1 MHPLRAFLAA
11 LLALL
16 PAAVLAAGGLE
27 ASVSRRDVVEGDAF
41 RVSVVWS
48 GEDDPEGVPSFSNP
62 AAAPLAGPQT
72 EQSLSI
78 VNGRRSARRAW
89 HWTAVP
95 EGTGVV
101 AFGAATLRAGGR
113 EYRAAVPPV
122 RVGAPPPQPWAR
134 VSLRSD
140 KAEVLVEES
149 FTVTV
154 DVDLLALPPGAPSP
168 FDKSPLIP
176 REPPHLVAPHLSA
189 GAASGPCEP
198 AEDPSAALSRLLVSG
213 QSAGFTVND
222 LRERAPDPFESMGF
236 GGFPSMPSLFDSGR
250 AAVVAPPPEPFSEN
264 GTNYVRHSFAL
275 AFRATAEGVCRFAAP
290 RLEGHVAARE
300 GQSLVRSSDFVAL
313 GRPLEVRVVP
323 PPAEGRPASFFGAL
337 GTQLR
342 AEATLDAQ
350 SCRQGDP
357 LALTLSLE
365 GDLVDSTIRAPD
377 LFADP
382 VFAAR
387 FRGWGE
393 PRRTKAPNGAP
404 AFVYQIRP
412 LESGT
417 IEVPPIALSFYDTS
431 SRAYRTVRTAPVP
444 LRVAPVAGFDAA
456 ALFAEAAPED
466 APPPDVPTAALPS
479 ALRASPDS
487 SSHVIS
493 PLSTFVTRHSS
504 LVTLLPPL
512 FFAFVTLLSSL
523 VRRRRDL
530 GAALRRGSARG
541 RAAGRL
547 RSAETPQE
555 AMEAVRRLLRDRFG
569 EDLPGLTPG
578 DVRERLA
585 RHGADPATSEEIA
598 RLLQELF
605 DESFRPGADPA
616 AAVRSRRERL
626 AALFSSLRVLP
637 LLLALSL
644 LSLPVLADESPSAEH
659 SSLVTRHSSLGEAG
673 AAGFRWRQ
681 ACASSAKAG
690 SPEDFLAAAGD
701 WRAAFDE
708 GGGAAALS
716 NYGAC
721 LLLAGHPAEAYDA
734 FLRAASLGGLDP
746 EARHDLAAPAAFA
759 ESEAKR
765 AAETPSSA
773 SPGFGGAAP
782 RRRLAE
788 FAAFA
793 PLAARRTALAAAWA
807 LLWLALLA
815 RRLRR
820 LRGIAG
826 ALAALALFAC
836 ILLAT
841 SVAASSRV
849 LDAPLPSIEE
859 EASP

>member
-11 LLALL
+11 PLALALL
-16 PAAVLAAGGLE
+16 PAAALAAGGLE

-101 AFGAATLRAGGR
+101 AFGSATLRAGGR

-168 FDKSPLIP
+168 FDKSPLVP

-357 LALTLSLE
+357 LALTLALE

-444 LRVAPVAGFDAA
+444 LRVDPVAGFDAA

-479 ALRASPDS
+479 ALRFTPPS
-487 SSHVIS
+487 STTPPFSIQ
-493 PLSTFVTRHSS
+493 HSAYS
-504 LVTLLPPL
+504 ILFPPL
-512 FFAFVTLLSSL
+512 VYFLAVLAAFL

-616 AAVRSRRERL
+616 AAVRSRRDRL
-626 AALFSSLRVLP
+626 ASLFSSLRVLP

-644 LSLPVLADESPSAEH
+644 LATPAQGEDGPSIQH
-659 SSLVTRHSSLGEAG
+659 SAFSIQHSEAG

-681 ACASSAKAG
+681 ACASSAKAA
-690 SPEDFLAAAGD
+690 SPEDFLVAAGD

-734 FLRAASLGGLDP
+734 FLRAASLGGLAP

-759 ESEAKR
+759 QSEAKR
-765 AAETPSSA
+765 AADTPGAA
-773 SPGFGGAAP
+773 SPGFGGAPP

-788 FAAFA
+788 LAAFA

-807 LLWLALLA
+807 LFWLALLL
-815 RRLRR
+815 RRVRR
-820 LRGIAG
+820 LRGGAG

-841 SVAASSRV
+841 SVAVSSRV

>member
-1 MHPLRAFLAA
+1 MQLLRPAAA
-11 LLALL
+11 LLALAL
-16 PAAVLAAGGLE
+16 PAAALAAGGLDV
-27 ASVSRRDVVEGDAF
+27 SVSKRDVVEGDAF
-41 RVSVVWS
+41 RVSVVYS

-72 EQSLSI
+72 EQSISI

-101 AFGAATLRAGGR
+101 SFGAATLRAGGR
-113 EYRAAVPPV
+113 EYRAPVPPV
-122 RVGAPPPQPWAR
+122 RVGPPPPQPWAR
-134 VSLRSD
+134 VSLRAD

-154 DVDLLALPPGAPSP
+154 DVDLLALPPGAPEP
-168 FDKSPLIP
+168 FNRSPLIP
-176 REPPHLVAPHLSA
+176 GEPPHLIAPHLSA
-189 GAASGPCEP
+189 GADGPCAPE
-198 AEDPSAALSRLLVSG
+198 ENPSAVLSRLLVSG
-213 QSAGFTVND
+213 SAPGFTVND
-222 LRERAPDPFESMGF
+222 LRERASDPFSSMGF

-250 AAVVAPPPEPFSEN
+250 AAVVAPPPEAVSDN
-264 GTNYVRHSFAL
+264 GTNRVRHSFPL

-290 RLEGHVAARE
+290 RLEGRIARAD
-300 GQSLVRSSDFVAL
+300 GKSLVRSPDFVAL
-313 GRPLEVRVVP
+313 GRALEVRVVP

-342 AEATLDAQ
+342 PEATLDAQ

-357 LALTLSLE
+357 LELTLSLA

-404 AFVYQIRP
+404 AFVYQVRP
-412 LESGT
+412 LEAGT

-431 SRAYRTVRTAPVP
+431 SRAYRTVRTDPVP
-444 LRVAPVAGFDAA
+444 LRVDPVAGFDAA
-456 ALFAEAAPED
+456 ALFAEAAPDD

-479 ALRASPDS
+479 ALRASPDP
-487 SSHVIS
+487 IS
-493 PLSTFVTRHSS
+493 PTLSSISSLVTRHSS

-512 FFAFVTLLSSL
+512 LFAFVTLLSFL
-523 VRRRRDL
+523 FRRRRAL

-569 EDLPGLTPG
+569 EDLPGLTPA

-585 RHGADPATSEEIA
+585 RHGADPAASDEIA
-598 RLLQELF
+598 RLLQEIF

-626 AALFSSLRVLP
+626 ASLFSSLRVLP

-644 LSLPVLADESPSAEH
+644 LLAPPSRADDDHSLRPSSFVLRPSEAAD
-659 SSLVTRHSSLGEAG
+659 
-673 AAGFRWRQ
+673 AGFRWRQ
-681 ACASSAKAG
+681 AFASSAKAAT
-690 SPEDFLAAAGD
+690 PEAFLGAARE
-701 WRAAFDE
+701 WRAAIDA
-708 GGGAAALS
+708 GDGGASALA
-716 NYGAC
+716 NYGSC
-721 LLLAGHPAEAYDA
+721 LLLAGRRAEAYDA
-734 FLRAASLGGLDP
+734 FLRAASLGGLPP
-746 EARHDLAAPAAFA
+746 EARHDLAAPAAAA
-759 ESEAKR
+759 EAEAKS
-765 AAETPSSA
+765 AAAASGAA
-773 SPGFGGAAP
+773 SPEPAP
-782 RRRLAE
+782 SRRRLAE
-788 FAAFA
+788 LAAFA
-793 PLAARRTALAAAWA
+793 PLSARRVALAFAWV
-807 LLWLALLA
+807 LLWLALLL
-815 RRLRR
+815 RRVPR
-820 LRGIAG
+820 LRGAAG
-826 ALAALALFAC
+826 TAAALALAAC
-836 ILLAT
+836 AALAT
-841 SVAASSRV
+841 SVAVSSRV
-849 LDAPLPSIEE
+849 LDAPLPPIEE
-859 EASP
+859 EAAP

>member
-1 MHPLRAFLAA
+1 MHPLRALLSA

-16 PAAVLAAGGLE
+16 PAAALAAGGLE

-101 AFGAATLRAGGR
+101 AFGSATLRAGGR

-168 FDKSPLIP
+168 FDKSPLVP

-290 RLEGHVAARE
+290 RLEGHVARVD
-300 GQSLVRSSDFVAL
+300 GGSLVRSPDFVAL

-342 AEATLDAQ
+342 PEATLDAQ

-357 LALTLSLE
+357 LALTLALE

-444 LRVAPVAGFDAA
+444 LRVDPVAGFDAA
-456 ALFAEAAPED
+456 ALFAEAAPDD
-466 APPPDVPTAALPS
+466 APPPDVPTAALPY
-479 ALRASPDS
+479 ALRFAPPS
-487 SSHVIS
+487 STTAPFSIQ
-493 PLSTFVTRHSS
+493 HSAFS
-504 LVTLLPPL
+504 ILIPPVLYFTVVLVAL
-512 FFAFVTLLSSL
+512 L

-616 AAVRSRRERL
+616 AAVRSRRDRL

-644 LSLPVLADESPSAEH
+644 LATPAQGEDGPSIQH
-659 SSLVTRHSSLGEAG
+659 SAFSIQHSEAG

-681 ACASSAKAG
+681 ACASSAKAA

-734 FLRAASLGGLDP
+734 FLRAASLGGLAP

-759 ESEAKR
+759 QSEAKR
-765 AAETPSSA
+765 AAETPGAA

-788 FAAFA
+788 LAAFA
-793 PLAARRTALAAAWA
+793 PLAARRNALAAAWA